1 MEKSVEVTI
10 VYEKQE
16 EGNYSC
22 FVEEKFDKFGLAGY
36 GSTAREA
43 EEDLYVSERETKEI
57 LEEKGVKMPK
67 LVYKKRKFDVGS
79 FFSYYPYFN
88 ITQFAKYSGL
98 NPSQMRQYASGNRK
112 PTKEK
117 KEQINAA
124 IRNLAETLLSN
135 SRAFCI
141 DWLTS

>member
-1 MEKSVEVTI
+1 MRARTVTI
-10 VYEKQE
+10 VFEKQE
-16 EGNYSC
+16 EGRFAC
-22 FVEEKFDKFGLAGY
+22 FPEEKFDNFGLVGY

-43 EEDLYVSERETKEI
+43 EEDLYVSAKETREI
-57 LEEKGVKMPK
+57 LEEKGISMPE
-67 LVYKKRKFDVGS
+67 LSYEKRKFDVGS

-88 ITQFAKYSGL
+88 ISQFSKHFGL

-117 KEQINAA
+117 KEKINAA
-124 IRNLAETLLSN
+124 IRSLAETLLSD

-141 DWLTS
+141 D